1 MNNKQFYQKLQ
12 EKLPHWQA
20 QGWLNKVS
28 AQNILD
34 DTLLDVKHSG
44 PGLSKTDLSEQE
56 IKNGI
61 SDKSHKLSLILG
73 VMGVMLLSAGA
84 ISFFAANWQ
93 GMSKLF
99 KLSLLF
105 SSMTGAYL
113 AAAWALS
120 GQRYP
125 ALGQSL
131 LLLGVLLFGNNIML
145 IAQIYHIDSHYP
157 DGILLWSAGALM
169 TSIIMRSETVLIAAA
184 VLALLWSGIE
194 IFDFRQIHWLWL
206 IFWSISAVIT
216 IRQRFQL
223 ATHFII
229 LSLFFW
235 LLFSFNNFTRYASD
249 GCIVQL
255 YLLLGLV
262 IYMLARTIK
271 FSQYGRYFLDN
282 LSRYAF
288 VFCLIFLYVLSFP
301 GLDLYPS
308 LSHTSASESSKTQL
322 SWLIIHLALI
332 VLVII
337 LSLVHLKQVKKPVA
351 LYKWLGILWLFILF
365 STLLLNI
372 YWYQDSLFQNKENY
386 TVIIVNLLLF
396 LLVIG
401 LIYSGLKEHKLF
413 YVNAAFVIFTITLI
427 SRYFD
432 TFWSLLDRSL
442 FFIIGGLILIIGGF
456 WLEKKRRQLGFRCL
470 SQQVY
475 QAQVYQPQEHQS
487 RGVTDE

>member
-1 MNNKQFYQKLQ
+1 MNNKHFYRKLQ
-12 EKLPHWQA
+12 EKLPYWQA

-34 DTLLDVKHSG
+34 DTLHDAKHSEHG
-44 PGLSKTDLSEQE
+44 ISETDLSEKE
-56 IKNGI
+56 LNTGLT
-61 SDKSHKLSLILG
+61 DKSHKLSLILG

-105 SSMTGAYL
+105 ASMTGAYL

-157 DGILLWSAGALM
+157 NAILLWLTGALM
-169 TSIIMRSETVLIAAA
+169 TSIIMRSETVLVAAA
-184 VLALLWSGIE
+184 VLALLWSGVE
-194 IFDFRQIHWLWL
+194 IFDFRQIHWPWL
-206 IFWSISAVIT
+206 IFWSISVFIT
-216 IRQRFQL
+216 IRQKFLL
-223 ATHFII
+223 ATHVII

-235 LLFSFNNFTRYASD
+235 LLFSFNNFARYAFE
-249 GCIVQL
+249 GCIVQI
-255 YLLLGLV
+255 YLLFGLV
-262 IYMLARTIK
+262 IYMLAQTIK
-271 FSQYGRYFLDN
+271 SRQYGCYFLES
-282 LSRYAF
+282 LSRYSL
-288 VFCLIFLYVLSFP
+288 VFSLIFLYVLSFP
-301 GLDLYPS
+301 GLDLYSS
-308 LSHTSASESSKTQL
+308 LSHTSASESSTAQL
-322 SWLIIHLALI
+322 SWLLINLALMM
-332 VLVII
+332 LVMI
-337 LSLVHLKQVKKPVA
+337 LCLVHIKQIKKPVA

-365 STLLLNI
+365 STLLFNI
-372 YWYQDSLFQNKENY
+372 YWYQNSLFQEKENF

-401 LIYSGLKEHKLF
+401 LIISGLTEHKIF
-413 YVNAAFVIFTITLI
+413 YVNTAFVIFTITLI

-442 FFIIGGLILIIGGF
+442 FFIIGGLLLIIGGF
-456 WLEKKRRQLGFRCL
+456 WLEKKRRQLSSRCQ
-470 SQQVY
+470 SQQV
-475 QAQVYQPQEHQS
+475 
-487 RGVTDE
+487 

>member
-12 EKLPHWQA
+12 EKLPYWQA

-34 DTLLDVKHSG
+34 DSLLDANQSA
-44 PGLSKTDLSEQE
+44 PGLSEADLAEKKL
-56 IKNGI
+56 KNGT
-61 SDKSHKLSLILG
+61 DNKSHKLSLILG

-105 SSMTGAYL
+105 SSMTAAYL
-113 AAAWALS
+113 ASAWALS
-120 GQRYP
+120 GHRYP

-157 DGILLWSAGALM
+157 NGILLWATGALI
-169 TSIIMRSETVLIAAA
+169 TSIIMRLETVLVATV

-194 IFDFRQIHWLWL
+194 IFDFKEIHWPWL
-206 IFWSISAVIT
+206 IFWSVSVFIS
-216 IRQRFQL
+216 IRQRFYL
-223 ATHFII
+223 ATHVII

-235 LLFSFNNFTRYASD
+235 LLFSFNNFTRYASE
-249 GCIVQL
+249 GCIVQI

-271 FSQYGRYFLDN
+271 SGQYGRYFLEN

-288 VFCLIFLYVLSFP
+288 VFSLIFLYVLSFP

-308 LSHTSASESSKTQL
+308 LSHTNASESSKAQL
-322 SWLIIHLALI
+322 SWLIINLALM
-332 VLVII
+332 LSVIMF
-337 LSLVHLKQVKKPVA
+337 SLRHLKQSRKPVPI
-351 LYKWLGILWLFILF
+351 YKWLGILWLVILF
-365 STLLLNI
+365 ATLLLNI
-372 YWYQDSLFQNKENY
+372 YWYQDAFFQWKGNF
-386 TVIIVNLLLF
+386 TVIMVNLLLF

-401 LIYSGLKEHKLF
+401 LIYSGLAEHRLF
-413 YVNAAFVIFTITLI
+413 YVNTAFVIFTITLI

-442 FFIIGGLILIIGGF
+442 FFVIGGLLLIIGGF
-456 WLEKKRRQLGFRCL
+456 WLEKKRRQLNVRCQ
-470 SQQVY
+470 S
-475 QAQVYQPQEHQS
+475 HQ
-487 RGVTDE
+487 GV